1 LHVVSIVFIF
11 ALFHTLHIISICCCR
26 STTISSLKFV
36 STSPTNISNM
46 KLRNLSPI
54 ASMMLLTMVPYLFNA
69 ASMVTVMAS
78 DDHRAP
84 FIKGGQQ
91 QLQQSDEMWEAQ
103 FYAENRALVS
113 SLNKEQLQNKREESR
128 KLQDVTY
135 KRLRGHKSKS
145 GKTEAP
151 SQSPVPSGAPNPSPS
166 GVPSMVPSDN
176 PSGIPSIQPSDKPSR
191 VPSFQPSDVPSRV
204 PSDSPSGVPSESLAP
219 SMAPS
224 FQPSDVPTFQPSDK
238 PSRVP
243 SFQPSDVPS
252 RVPSD
257 SPSGVPSE
265 SLAPS
270 MAKSA
275 KSKRN

>member
-1 LHVVSIVFIF
+1 MEYLSPQKGPMHFICKVAWKIRQRPIQSTEFIYIVNAKKQQAARHARVALAQWAYWSICLSAVSSHRAQLVLRRHFCLSCDWIRLSGKGFFPNCVPCSEIVGNYDKTSRVCKCLHVSIVFIF

-113 SLNKEQLQNKREESR
+113 GLYLYMYFAQHTLFHA
-128 KLQDVTY
+128 T
-135 KRLRGHKSKS
+135 
-145 GKTEAP
+145 
-151 SQSPVPSGAPNPSPS
+151 
-166 GVPSMVPSDN
+166 
-176 PSGIPSIQPSDKPSR
+176 I
-191 VPSFQPSDVPSRV
+191 
-204 PSDSPSGVPSESLAP
+204 
-219 SMAPS
+219 
-224 FQPSDVPTFQPSDK
+224 
-238 PSRVP
+238 
-243 SFQPSDVPS
+243 
-252 RVPSD
+252 
-257 SPSGVPSE
+257 
-265 SLAPS
+265 
-270 MAKSA
+270 
-275 KSKRN
+275 